1 MSVHRRP
8 ADHESLP
15 YSRTYIAKVEG
26 YDFIAA
32 LNKSLAKNLA
42 KLQTLS
48 ETQWNHKYAPNKWTV
63 KEVLIHIMDAERIF
77 AYRALRIS
85 RNDKTPLQGFAEND
99 YVPYYEVND
108 RSIDSLLEEYELMR
122 RSTISLFKNMS
133 NEMLDRLGTASGGP
147 CSVLAL
153 GYMIAGHEIHHWEIL
168 EDRYDI

>member
-8 ADHESLP
+8 AEHESLP
-15 YSRTYIAKVEG
+15 YSRTYISKVEG
-26 YDFIAA
+26 YDFLSV

-48 ETQWNHKYAPNKWTV
+48 AEQWNHKYAPDKWTI
-63 KEVLIHIMDAERIF
+63 KEVLIHILDTERIF

-85 RNDKTPLQGFAEND
+85 RNDKTPLQGFEQND
-99 YVPYYEVND
+99 YVPFYEAND
-108 RSIDSLLEEYELMR
+108 RSIDSLLEEYELLR

-153 GYMIAGHEIHHWEIL
+153 GFMIAGHEIHHWEIL
-168 EDRYDI
+168 KDRYEI